1 MKRKIPVCSRFRDDN
16 SSPDARTWLAEQ
28 DYEPIAQPASQRSDL
43 DIIERSALD
52 GFFILAESEQTTDL
66 VTTTISTMRLDIPS
80 WQFWIDRG
88 GTFTDIVARRSD
100 GLLLTHKLLSENPD
114 RYSDASLRGI
124 RDILGLAPDGPL
136 NDADILAVRMGTTVG
151 TNALLERKGEPTV
164 LAITRGFADA
174 LRIGYQNRPDIF
186 ALNIRRSEPLYQK
199 VIEISGR
206 IDAHGSE
213 LEPLDLDEAERCLGE
228 AYREGFR
235 SIAVVLMHAWRT
247 PDHEL
252 ELEKLARAIGFTQ
265 VSLSH
270 RVNPAMKLVG
280 RGDITVVDA
289 YLSPVLRRYVDQVA
303 AGLGIGPNDEIPRD
317 RKRKLLFMQSNGG
330 LADAHRFQ
338 GKDSILSGPASGIV
352 GAVAVS
358 RLAGFDR
365 IVTFDMGGTS
375 TDVAHYAGEFERS
388 QETEIAGVRL
398 RAPILNIHTVA
409 AGGGSIL
416 HFDGLRFRVG
426 PDSAGANPGP
436 ASYRRGGPLCVTD
449 ANVMVGKI
457 RPEFFPKVFGPNGD
471 QPLDTDIVRRRF
483 RELAETVQ
491 SGIGQTLSPEEAAEG
506 FIDVA
511 VENMAA
517 AIKKI
522 SVQRGHDL
530 ADYVLCCFGAA
541 GGQHACKVA
550 ERLGI
555 SRIFLHP
562 LAGVLS
568 AYGMGLADYR
578 VIKERSIVALLND
591 SAVPELHEAL
601 DDLEAEARAELS
613 AQGVP
618 PELIVAARTAMLRY
632 DGTDTLFAV
641 PFGASAEMRANFEER
656 HRQRFGFIYP
666 DKALLVDTAS
676 VELTGLTETVE
687 EPECPLVLG
696 ALPEP
701 VARVSMY
708 SGRTH
713 HDTPV
718 YRRDDLKPGVSLR
731 GPALLIE
738 PNSTTIIEPG
748 WRGEITARNHLI
760 LGADETTDGA
770 TPKSQAEPTEQR
782 VDPARLEIFNRL
794 FTSVAEDM
802 GYTLQNTAHSVNIKE
817 RLDFSCALFDG
828 QGGLVANAPHIPVHL
843 GSMDESVKALIA
855 GHGDRLRPGD
865 VWLVNSPYHG
875 GTHLPD
881 ITVVT
886 PLFDDAGESVLFFLA
901 SRGHHADV
909 GGITPGSMPP
919 RSTSIDQEGILS
931 AGLKIVEN
939 GQICEADIR
948 TWLAAKP
955 YPARDPDRNL
965 ADLRAQI
972 AANVKGVQALRG
984 ILERYSL
991 VAVQRYMGHVQ
1002 DNAEEAVRRVIARL
1016 SDDEYRVTMDSGAVI
1031 RVVIRADTENRRA
1044 VIDFT
1049 GTSPQQPDNLNAPAA
1064 VSKAAVLYVFRTLVD
1079 DDIPL
1084 NAGCLRPLEI
1094 RIPEGSLLN
1103 PRYPAAVAAG
1113 NVETS
1118 QHVVDALYGVLGV
1131 LAASQGTM
1139 NNFTFGNAHFQYYE
1153 TICGGA
1159 GAGAGFNGADA
1170 VHTHMTNSR
1179 ITDPEVLEWR
1189 FPVLLETFAIRRD
1202 SGGEGLYKGGD
1213 GVIRK
1218 IRFLEPMTAGIVS
1231 GRRIRPP
1238 FGLHGGKPGACG
1250 QNLVIRSNGKQE
1262 ILGSQAETDM
1272 AAGDLFVIETPGGG
1286 GYGS

>member
-1 MKRKIPVCSRFRDDN
+1 MH
-16 SSPDARTWLAEQ
+16 
-28 DYEPIAQPASQRSDL
+28 SQ
-43 DIIERSALD
+43 
-52 GFFILAESEQTTDL
+52 
-66 VTTTISTMRLDIPS
+66 S

-114 RYSDASLRGI
+114 RYRDAALQGI
-124 RDILGLAPDGPL
+124 RDILDLAPDATL
-136 NDADILAVRMGTTVG
+136 EQANIQAVRMGTTVG

-186 ALNIRRSEPLYQK
+186 ALNIRRPEPLYQK
-199 VIEISGR
+199 VAEITGR
-206 IDAHGSE
+206 HDSRGSE
-213 LEPLDLDEAERCLGE
+213 LEPLDLGEAEQQLTG

-235 SIAVVLMHAWRT
+235 SIAIVLMHAWRT

-252 ELEKLARAIGFTQ
+252 VLEKLAKAIGYTQ
-265 VSLSH
+265 ISLSH
-270 RVNPAMKLVG
+270 RVSPAMKLIG

-303 AGLGIGPNDEIPRD
+303 AGLGIGPAHEVQQDH
-317 RKRKLLFMQSNGG
+317 KLKLLFMQSNGG

-338 GKDSILSGPASGIV
+338 GKDSILSGPAGGIV

-388 QETEIAGVRL
+388 QETEIAGIRL

-416 HFDGLRFRVG
+416 RFDGLRFRAG

-436 ASYRRGGPLCVTD
+436 ACYRRGGPLCVTD

-457 RPEFFPKVFGPNGD
+457 RPEFFPKVFGPTGD
-471 QPLDTDIVRRRF
+471 QPLDTEIVRRKF
-483 RELAETVQ
+483 RELAETVR
-491 SGIGQTLSPEEAAEG
+491 SGSGQTLSPEEVAEG

-555 SRIFLHP
+555 AKIFLHP

-578 VIKERSIVALLND
+578 VIKERAVVALLND
-591 SAVPELHEAL
+591 AAVPELRTVLDAL
-601 DDLEAEARAELS
+601 ETEGRAELS
-613 AQGVP
+613 AQEVP
-618 PELIVAARTAMLRY
+618 PERIVAARLAMLRY
-632 DGTDTLFAV
+632 EGTDTLFAV
-641 PFGASAEMRANFEER
+641 PFGDSAEMRAKFEDR
-656 HRQRFGFIYP
+656 HRQRFGFVYP
-666 DKALLVDTAS
+666 DKALLVDTAT
-676 VELTGLTETVE
+676 VELSGLNETIE
-687 EPECPLVLG
+687 EPEYPLQPD
-696 ALPEP
+696 ASPEP
-701 VARVSMY
+701 VAKVRIY
-708 SGRTH
+708 SGRNH
-713 HDTPV
+713 HDAPV
-718 YRRDDLKPGVSLR
+718 YRREDLKPGVRLQ
-731 GPALLIE
+731 GPAILVE

-748 WRGEITARNHLI
+748 WQGEITVRNHLI
-760 LGADETTDGA
+760 LSAREASDCANSMSE
-770 TPKSQAEPTEQR
+770 AEETEQP

-794 FTSVAEDM
+794 FMSVAEDM

-828 QGGLVANAPHIPVHL
+828 NGGLVANAPHIPVHL

-855 GHGDRLRPGD
+855 GHGDELRPGD
-865 VWLVNSPYHG
+865 VWLINSPYHG

-881 ITVVT
+881 ITVIT
-886 PLFDDAGESVLFFLA
+886 PLFDDTGESVLFYLA

-919 RSTSIDQEGILS
+919 RSTSIDQEGVLS
-931 AGLKIVEN
+931 SGLKIVEN
-939 GQICEADIR
+939 GHIR
-948 TWLAAKP
+948 ESAIRDWLNAKP

-972 AANVKGVQALRG
+972 AANVKGMQALRG
-984 ILERYSL
+984 MLERYSL
-991 VAVQRYMGHVQ
+991 ATVRRYMGHVQ

-1016 SDDEYRVTMDSGAVI
+1016 SDGEFAVTMDSGAVI
-1031 RVVIRADTENRRA
+1031 RVAIRVDSENRRA
-1044 VIDFT
+1044 FIDFT

-1064 VSKAAVLYVFRTLVD
+1064 VCKAAVLYVFRTLVD

-1103 PRYPAAVAAG
+1103 PHYPAAVAAG

-1118 QHVVDALYGVLGV
+1118 QHIVDALYGALGV

-1139 NNFTFGNAHFQYYE
+1139 NNFTFGNTRYQYYE

-1159 GAGAGFNGADA
+1159 GAGAGFDGADA

-1189 FPVLLETFAIRRD
+1189 LPVLLETFAIRRG
-1202 SGGEGLYKGGD
+1202 SGGEGLHKGGD

-1218 IRFLEPMTAGIVS
+1218 IRFLQPMTAGIVS
-1231 GRRIRPP
+1231 SRRLQPP
-1238 FGLHGGKPGACG
+1238 FGLNGGNPGACG
-1250 QNLVIRSNGKQE
+1250 RNLVIRANGEQE

-1272 AAGDLFVIETPGGG
+1272 DAGDTFVIETPGGG

>member
-1 MKRKIPVCSRFRDDN
+1 MH
-16 SSPDARTWLAEQ
+16 
-28 DYEPIAQPASQRSDL
+28 SQ
-43 DIIERSALD
+43 
-52 GFFILAESEQTTDL
+52 
-66 VTTTISTMRLDIPS
+66 S

-114 RYSDASLRGI
+114 RYRDAALQGI
-124 RDILGLAPDGPL
+124 RDILDLAPDATL
-136 NDADILAVRMGTTVG
+136 KQANIQAVRMGTTVG

-186 ALNIRRSEPLYQK
+186 ALNIRRPEPLYQK
-199 VIEISGR
+199 VVEITGR
-206 IDAHGSE
+206 HDSRGSE
-213 LEPLDLDEAERCLGE
+213 LEPLDLGEAERCLSE

-252 ELEKLARAIGFTQ
+252 ELEKLAKAIGYTQ
-265 VSLSH
+265 ISLSH
-270 RVNPAMKLVG
+270 RVSPAMKLIG

-303 AGLGIGPNDEIPRD
+303 AGLGIGPAHEVQQDY
-317 RKRKLLFMQSNGG
+317 KLKLLFMQSNGG

-338 GKDSILSGPASGIV
+338 GKDSILSGPAGGIV

-375 TDVAHYAGEFERS
+375 TDMAHYAGEFERS
-388 QETEIAGVRL
+388 QETEIAGIRL

-416 HFDGLRFRVG
+416 RFDGLRFRAG

-436 ASYRRGGPLCVTD
+436 ACYRRGGPLCVTD

-457 RPEFFPKVFGPNGD
+457 RPEFFPKVFGPTGD
-471 QPLDTDIVRRRF
+471 QPLDTEIVRRKF
-483 RELAETVQ
+483 RELAETVR
-491 SGIGQTLSPEEAAEG
+491 SGSGQTLSPEEVAEG

-555 SRIFLHP
+555 AKIFLHP

-578 VIKERSIVALLND
+578 VIKERAVVALLND
-591 SAVPELHEAL
+591 AAVPELRTVLDAL
-601 DDLEAEARAELS
+601 ETEGRVELM
-613 AQGVP
+613 AQDVP
-618 PELIVAARTAMLRY
+618 PERIVAARLAMLRY
-632 DGTDTLFAV
+632 EGTDTLFAV
-641 PFGASAEMRANFEER
+641 PFGDSAEMRARFEER
-656 HRQRFGFIYP
+656 HRQRFGFVYP
-666 DKALLVDTAS
+666 DKALLVDTAT
-676 VELTGLTETVE
+676 VELAGLNETVE
-687 EPECPLVLG
+687 EPVRPLEPDASL
-696 ALPEP
+696 EP
-701 VARVSMY
+701 VAKVRIY
-708 SGRTH
+708 SGRNH

-718 YRRDDLKPGVSLR
+718 YRREDLKPGVRLQ
-731 GPALLIE
+731 GPAILVE

-748 WRGEITARNHLI
+748 WQGEITARNHLV
-760 LGADETTDGA
+760 LSVCETADCRA
-770 TPKSQAEPTEQR
+770 TASEVERTEKH
-782 VDPARLEIFNRL
+782 VDPARIEIFNRL
-794 FTSVAEDM
+794 FMSVAEDM

-828 QGGLVANAPHIPVHL
+828 KGGLVANAPHIPVHL

-855 GHGDRLRPGD
+855 GHGDELRPGD
-865 VWLVNSPYHG
+865 VWLINSPYHG

-881 ITVVT
+881 ITVIT
-886 PLFDDAGESVLFFLA
+886 PLFDDSGESVLFYLA

-919 RSTSIDQEGILS
+919 RSTSIDQEGVLS
-931 AGLKIVEN
+931 PGLKIVEN
-939 GQICEADIR
+939 GHIR
-948 TWLAAKP
+948 ESAIRDWLNAKP

-972 AANVKGVQALRG
+972 AANVKGMQALRG
-984 ILERYSL
+984 MLERYSL
-991 VAVQRYMGHVQ
+991 VTVRRYMGHVQ

-1016 SDDEYRVTMDSGAVI
+1016 SDGEFAVTMDSGAVI
-1031 RVVIRADTENRRA
+1031 RVAIRVDTENRRA
-1044 VIDFT
+1044 SIDFT

-1064 VSKAAVLYVFRTLVD
+1064 VCKAAVLYVFRTLVD

-1118 QHVVDALYGVLGV
+1118 QHIVDALYGALGV

-1139 NNFTFGNAHFQYYE
+1139 NNFTFGNARYQYYE

-1159 GAGAGFNGADA
+1159 GAGAGFDGADA

-1189 FPVLLETFAIRRD
+1189 LPVLLETFAIRRG
-1202 SGGEGLYKGGD
+1202 SGGEGLHKGGD

-1218 IRFLEPMTAGIVS
+1218 IRFLQPMTAGIVS
-1231 GRRIRPP
+1231 SRRLRPP
-1238 FGLHGGKPGACG
+1238 FGLNGGNPGACG
-1250 QNLVIRSNGKQE
+1250 RNLVIRANGEQE
-1262 ILGSQAETDM
+1262 ILGSQAEIDM
-1272 AAGDLFVIETPGGG
+1272 AADDVFVIETPGGG

>member
-1 MKRKIPVCSRFRDDN
+1 MYSH
-16 SSPDARTWLAEQ
+16 TL
-28 DYEPIAQPASQRSDL
+28 
-43 DIIERSALD
+43 
-52 GFFILAESEQTTDL
+52 
-66 VTTTISTMRLDIPS
+66 S

-100 GLLLTHKLLSENPD
+100 GRLMTHKLLSENPD
-114 RYSDASLRGI
+114 RYRDAALQGI
-124 RDILGLAPDGPL
+124 RDLLDLAPDAPL
-136 NDADILAVRMGTTVG
+136 DDANIQAVRMGTTVG

-186 ALNIRRSEPLYQK
+186 ALNIRRPEPLYQK
-199 VIEISGR
+199 VVEIAGR
-206 IDAHGSE
+206 HDARGLA
-213 LEPLDLDEAERCLGE
+213 LEPLDLREAEQRLAE

-235 SIAVVLMHAWRT
+235 SIAIVLMHAWRT

-252 ELEKLARAIGFTQ
+252 ELEKLAKAIGFTQ

-270 RVNPAMKLVG
+270 RVNPAMKLIG

-303 AGLGIGPNDEIPRD
+303 AGLGIGLNDEMPRD

-338 GKDSILSGPASGIV
+338 GKDSILSGPAGGIV

-416 HFDGLRFRVG
+416 HFDGLRFRAG

-436 ASYRRGGPLCVTD
+436 VCYRRGGPLCVTD
-449 ANVMVGKI
+449 ANMMVGKI
-457 RPEFFPKVFGPNGD
+457 CPEFFPKVFGPTGN
-471 QPLDTDIVRRRF
+471 QPLDTEIVQRKF
-483 RELAETVQ
+483 RELADTIRSS
-491 SGIGQTLSPEEAAEG
+491 SGQALSPEEVAEG

-511 VENMAA
+511 VENMAV

-555 SRIFLHP
+555 AKIFLHP

-578 VIKERSIVALLND
+578 VIKERAVVALLND
-591 SAVPELHEAL
+591 SAVSELRAVF
-601 DDLEAEARAELS
+601 DALEAEGRAELE
-613 AQGVP
+613 AQDVP
-618 PELIVAARTAMLRY
+618 PERIVAARLAMLRY
-632 DGTDTLFAV
+632 EGTDTLFAV
-641 PFGASAEMRANFEER
+641 PFGDSAEMRTRFEER
-656 HRQRFGFIYP
+656 HRQRFGFVYP
-666 DKALLVDTAS
+666 DKALLVDTAT
-676 VELTGLTETVE
+676 VELAGLNESAE
-687 EPECPLVLG
+687 EPVCPLEPE
-696 ALPEP
+696 ASPEP
-701 VARVSMY
+701 VAKVRIY
-708 SGRTH
+708 SGGNH

-718 YRRDDLKPGVSLR
+718 YRREDLKPGVRLQ
-731 GPALLIE
+731 GPAILVE

-748 WRGEITARNHLI
+748 WQGEITARNHLVLSTREASDCAAI
-760 LGADETTDGA
+760 APEAD
-770 TPKSQAEPTEQR
+770 QTEQP

-794 FTSVAEDM
+794 FMSVAEDM

-828 QGGLVANAPHIPVHL
+828 NGGLVANAPHIPVHL

-855 GHGDRLRPGD
+855 GHGDELRPGD
-865 VWLVNSPYHG
+865 VWLINSPYHG

-881 ITVVT
+881 ITVIT
-886 PLFDDAGESVLFFLA
+886 PLFDDAGESVLFYLA

-919 RSTSIDQEGILS
+919 RSTSIEQEGVLS
-931 AGLKIVEN
+931 SGLKIVEN
-939 GQICEADIR
+939 GHIR
-948 TWLAAKP
+948 ESAIRDWLNAKP
-955 YPARDPDRNL
+955 YPARDPNRNL

-972 AANVKGVQALRG
+972 AANVKGTQALRG
-984 ILERYSL
+984 MLERYSL
-991 VAVQRYMGHVQ
+991 ATVRRYMGHVQ

-1016 SDDEYRVTMDSGAVI
+1016 SDGEFAVIMDSGAVI
-1031 RVVIRADTENRRA
+1031 RVAIRVDTENRQA
-1044 VIDFT
+1044 FIDFT

-1064 VSKAAVLYVFRTLVD
+1064 VCKAAVLYVFRTLVD

-1094 RIPEGSLLN
+1094 RIPKGSLLN

-1118 QHVVDALYGVLGV
+1118 QHIVDALYGALGV

-1139 NNFTFGNAHFQYYE
+1139 NNFTFGNARYQYYE

-1159 GAGAGFNGADA
+1159 GAGAGFDGADA

-1189 FPVLLETFAIRRD
+1189 FPVRLETFAIRRG

-1231 GRRIRPP
+1231 SRRLQPP
-1238 FGLHGGKPGACG
+1238 FGLHGGNPGACG
-1250 QNLVIRSNGKQE
+1250 RNLVIRSDGTRE
-1262 ILGSQAETDM
+1262 VLGSQAEIDM
-1272 AAGDLFVIETPGGG
+1272 AADDMFVIETPGGG

>member
-1 MKRKIPVCSRFRDDN
+1 MH
-16 SSPDARTWLAEQ
+16 
-28 DYEPIAQPASQRSDL
+28 SQ
-43 DIIERSALD
+43 
-52 GFFILAESEQTTDL
+52 
-66 VTTTISTMRLDIPS
+66 S

-114 RYSDASLRGI
+114 RYRDAALQGI
-124 RDILGLAPDGPL
+124 RDILDLAPDATL
-136 NDADILAVRMGTTVG
+136 KQANIQAVRMGTTVG

-186 ALNIRRSEPLYQK
+186 ALNIRRPEPLYQK
-199 VIEISGR
+199 VAEITGR
-206 IDAHGSE
+206 HDSRGSE
-213 LEPLDLDEAERCLGE
+213 LEPLDLGEAEQQLTG

-235 SIAVVLMHAWRT
+235 SIAIVLMHAWRT

-252 ELEKLARAIGFTQ
+252 VLEKLAKAIGYTQ
-265 VSLSH
+265 ISLSH
-270 RVNPAMKLVG
+270 RVSPAMKLIG

-303 AGLGIGPNDEIPRD
+303 AGLGIGPAHEVQQDH
-317 RKRKLLFMQSNGG
+317 KLKLLFMQSNGG

-338 GKDSILSGPASGIV
+338 GKDSILSGPAGGIV

-388 QETEIAGVRL
+388 QETEIAGIRL

-416 HFDGLRFRVG
+416 RFDGLRFRAG

-436 ASYRRGGPLCVTD
+436 ACYRRGGPLCVTD

-457 RPEFFPKVFGPNGD
+457 RPEFFPKVFGPTGD
-471 QPLDTDIVRRRF
+471 QPLDTEIVRRKF
-483 RELAETVQ
+483 RELAETVR
-491 SGIGQTLSPEEAAEG
+491 SGSGQTLSPEEVAEG

-555 SRIFLHP
+555 AKIFLHP

-568 AYGMGLADYR
+568 AYGMGVADYR
-578 VIKERSIVALLND
+578 VIKERAIVTLLND
-591 SAVPELHEAL
+591 AAATELRTVLDAL
-601 DDLEAEARAELS
+601 ETEGRAELS
-613 AQGVP
+613 AQDVP
-618 PELIVAARTAMLRY
+618 PERIVAARLAMLRY
-632 DGTDTLFAV
+632 EGTDTLFAV
-641 PFGASAEMRANFEER
+641 PFGDSAEMRARLEER
-656 HRQRFGFIYP
+656 HRQRFGFVYP
-666 DKALLVDTAS
+666 DKALLVDTAT
-676 VELTGLTETVE
+676 VELAGLNETVE
-687 EPECPLVLG
+687 EPVCPLEPDASL
-696 ALPEP
+696 EP
-701 VARVSMY
+701 VAKVRIY
-708 SGRTH
+708 SGRNH

-718 YRRDDLKPGVSLR
+718 YRREDLKPGVRLQ
-731 GPALLIE
+731 GPAILVE

-748 WRGEITARNHLI
+748 WQGEITARNHLV
-760 LGADETTDGA
+760 LRADELTYCAARDRTCDAQRTPLYACASRRGLEPLA
-770 TPKSQAEPTEQR
+770 TVISPARNATLSPLEADQTEQR

-794 FTSVAEDM
+794 FMSVAEDM

-828 QGGLVANAPHIPVHL
+828 KGGLVANAPHIPVHL

-855 GHGDRLRPGD
+855 GHGDELRPGD
-865 VWLVNSPYHG
+865 VWLINSPYHG

-881 ITVVT
+881 ITVIT
-886 PLFDDAGESVLFFLA
+886 PLFDDTGESVLFYLA

-919 RSTSIDQEGILS
+919 RSTSIDQEGVLS
-931 AGLKIVEN
+931 SGLKIVEN
-939 GQICEADIR
+939 GHIR
-948 TWLAAKP
+948 ESAIRDWLNAKP

-972 AANVKGVQALRG
+972 AANVKGMQALRG
-984 ILERYSL
+984 MLERYSL
-991 VAVQRYMGHVQ
+991 ATVRRYMGHVQ

-1016 SDDEYRVTMDSGAVI
+1016 SDGEFAVTMDSGAVI
-1031 RVVIRADTENRRA
+1031 RVAIRVDSENRRA
-1044 VIDFT
+1044 FIDFT

-1064 VSKAAVLYVFRTLVD
+1064 VCKAAVLYVFRTLVD

-1103 PRYPAAVAAG
+1103 PHYPAAVAAG

-1118 QHVVDALYGVLGV
+1118 QHIVDALYGALGV

-1139 NNFTFGNAHFQYYE
+1139 NNFTFGNTRYQYYE

-1159 GAGAGFNGADA
+1159 GAGAGFDGADA

-1189 FPVLLETFAIRRD
+1189 LPVLLETFAIRRG
-1202 SGGEGLYKGGD
+1202 SGGEGLHKGGD

-1218 IRFLEPMTAGIVS
+1218 IRFLQPMTAGIVS
-1231 GRRIRPP
+1231 SRRLQPP
-1238 FGLHGGKPGACG
+1238 FGLNGGNPGACG
-1250 QNLVIRSNGKQE
+1250 RNLVIRANGEQE

-1272 AAGDLFVIETPGGG
+1272 DAGDTFVIETPGGG

>member
-1 MKRKIPVCSRFRDDN
+1 MH
-16 SSPDARTWLAEQ
+16 
-28 DYEPIAQPASQRSDL
+28 SQ
-43 DIIERSALD
+43 
-52 GFFILAESEQTTDL
+52 
-66 VTTTISTMRLDIPS
+66 S

-114 RYSDASLRGI
+114 RYRDAALQGI
-124 RDILGLAPDGPL
+124 RDILDLAPDATL
-136 NDADILAVRMGTTVG
+136 KQANIQAVRMGTTVG

-186 ALNIRRSEPLYQK
+186 ALNIRRPEPLYQK
-199 VIEISGR
+199 VAEITGR
-206 IDAHGSE
+206 HDSRGSE
-213 LEPLDLDEAERCLGE
+213 LEPLDLGEAEQQLTG

-235 SIAVVLMHAWRT
+235 SIAIVLMHAWRT

-252 ELEKLARAIGFTQ
+252 VLEKLAKAIGYTQ
-265 VSLSH
+265 ISLSH
-270 RVNPAMKLVG
+270 RVSPAMKLIG

-303 AGLGIGPNDEIPRD
+303 AGLGIGPAHEVQQDH
-317 RKRKLLFMQSNGG
+317 KLKLLFMQSNGG

-338 GKDSILSGPASGIV
+338 GKDSILSGPAGGIV

-388 QETEIAGVRL
+388 QETEIAGIRL

-416 HFDGLRFRVG
+416 RFDGLRFRAG

-436 ASYRRGGPLCVTD
+436 ACYRRGGPLCVTD

-457 RPEFFPKVFGPNGD
+457 RPEFFPKVFGPTGD
-471 QPLDTDIVRRRF
+471 QPLDTEIVRRKF
-483 RELAETVQ
+483 RELAETVR
-491 SGIGQTLSPEEAAEG
+491 SGSGQTLSPEEVAEG

-568 AYGMGLADYR
+568 AYGMGVADYR
-578 VIKERSIVALLND
+578 VIKERAIVTLLND
-591 SAVPELHEAL
+591 AAATELRTVLDAL
-601 DDLEAEARAELS
+601 ETEGRAELS
-613 AQGVP
+613 AQDVP
-618 PELIVAARTAMLRY
+618 PERIVAARLAMLRY
-632 DGTDTLFAV
+632 EGTDTLFAV
-641 PFGASAEMRANFEER
+641 PFGDSAEMRARFEER
-656 HRQRFGFIYP
+656 HRQRFGFVYP
-666 DKALLVDTAS
+666 DKALLVDTAT
-676 VELTGLTETVE
+676 VELAGLNETVE
-687 EPECPLVLG
+687 EPVCPLEPDASL
-696 ALPEP
+696 EP
-701 VARVSMY
+701 VAKVRIY
-708 SGRTH
+708 SGRNH

-718 YRRDDLKPGVSLR
+718 YRREDLKPGVRLQ
-731 GPALLIE
+731 GPAILVE

-748 WRGEITARNHLI
+748 WQGEITARNHLV
-760 LGADETTDGA
+760 LRADELTYCAARDRTCDAQRTPLYACASRRGLEPLA
-770 TPKSQAEPTEQR
+770 TVISPARNATLSPLEADQTEQR

-794 FTSVAEDM
+794 FMSVAEDM

-828 QGGLVANAPHIPVHL
+828 KGGLVANAPHIPVHL

-855 GHGDRLRPGD
+855 GHGDELRPGD
-865 VWLVNSPYHG
+865 VWLINSPYHG

-881 ITVVT
+881 ITVIT
-886 PLFDDAGESVLFFLA
+886 PLFDDTGESVLFYLA

-919 RSTSIDQEGILS
+919 RSTSIDQEGVLS
-931 AGLKIVEN
+931 SGLKIVEN
-939 GQICEADIR
+939 GHIR
-948 TWLAAKP
+948 ESAIRDWLNAKP

-972 AANVKGVQALRG
+972 AANVKGMQALRG
-984 ILERYSL
+984 MLERYSL
-991 VAVQRYMGHVQ
+991 ATVRRYMGHVQ

-1016 SDDEYRVTMDSGAVI
+1016 SDGEFAVTMDSGAVI
-1031 RVVIRADTENRRA
+1031 RVAIRVDSENRRA
-1044 VIDFT
+1044 FIDFT

-1064 VSKAAVLYVFRTLVD
+1064 VCKAAVLYVFRTLVD

-1103 PRYPAAVAAG
+1103 PHYPAAVAAG

-1118 QHVVDALYGVLGV
+1118 QHIVDALYGALGV

-1139 NNFTFGNAHFQYYE
+1139 NNFTFGNTRYQYYE

-1159 GAGAGFNGADA
+1159 GAGAGFDGADA

-1189 FPVLLETFAIRRD
+1189 LPVLLETFAIRRG
-1202 SGGEGLYKGGD
+1202 SGGEGLHKGGD

-1218 IRFLEPMTAGIVS
+1218 IRFLQPMTAGIVS
-1231 GRRIRPP
+1231 SRRLQPP
-1238 FGLHGGKPGACG
+1238 FGLNGGNPGACG
-1250 QNLVIRSNGKQE
+1250 RNLVIRANREQE

-1272 AAGDLFVIETPGGG
+1272 DAGDTFVIETPGGG

>member
-1 MKRKIPVCSRFRDDN
+1 MH
-16 SSPDARTWLAEQ
+16 
-28 DYEPIAQPASQRSDL
+28 SQ
-43 DIIERSALD
+43 
-52 GFFILAESEQTTDL
+52 
-66 VTTTISTMRLDIPS
+66 S

-114 RYSDASLRGI
+114 RYRDAALQGI
-124 RDILGLAPDGPL
+124 RDILDLAPDATL
-136 NDADILAVRMGTTVG
+136 KQANIQAVRMGTTVG

-186 ALNIRRSEPLYQK
+186 ALNIRRPEPLYQK
-199 VIEISGR
+199 VAEITGR
-206 IDAHGSE
+206 HDSRGSE
-213 LEPLDLDEAERCLGE
+213 LEPLDLGEAEQQLTG

-235 SIAVVLMHAWRT
+235 SIAIVLMHAWRT

-252 ELEKLARAIGFTQ
+252 VLEKLAKAIGYTQ
-265 VSLSH
+265 ISLSH
-270 RVNPAMKLVG
+270 RVSPAMKLIG

-303 AGLGIGPNDEIPRD
+303 AGLGIGPAHEVQQDH
-317 RKRKLLFMQSNGG
+317 KLKLLFMQSNGG

-338 GKDSILSGPASGIV
+338 GKDSILSGPAGGIV

-388 QETEIAGVRL
+388 QETEIAGIRL

-416 HFDGLRFRVG
+416 RFDGLRFRAG

-436 ASYRRGGPLCVTD
+436 ACYRRGGPLCVTD

-457 RPEFFPKVFGPNGD
+457 RPEFFPKVFGPTGD
-471 QPLDTDIVRRRF
+471 QPLDTEIVRRKF
-483 RELAETVQ
+483 RELAETVR
-491 SGIGQTLSPEEAAEG
+491 SGSGQTLSPEEVAEG

-555 SRIFLHP
+555 AKIFLHP

-568 AYGMGLADYR
+568 AYGMGVADYR
-578 VIKERSIVALLND
+578 VIKERAIVTLLND
-591 SAVPELHEAL
+591 AAATELRTVL
-601 DDLEAEARAELS
+601 DALEAEGRAELS
-613 AQGVP
+613 AQDVP
-618 PELIVAARTAMLRY
+618 PERIVAVRLAMLRY

-641 PFGASAEMRANFEER
+641 PFGDATEMRTRFEER
-656 HRQRFGFIYP
+656 HRQRFGFVYP
-666 DKALLVDTAS
+666 DKSLLVDTATM
-676 VELTGLTETVE
+676 ELAGLTESAE
-687 EPECPLVLG
+687 EPVCPLEPD
-696 ALPEP
+696 ASPEP
-701 VARVSMY
+701 VATVRIY
-708 SGRTH
+708 SGRNH

-718 YRRDDLKPGVSLR
+718 YRREDLKPGVRLQ
-731 GPALLIE
+731 GPAILVE

-748 WRGEITARNHLI
+748 WQGEITVRNHLI
-760 LGADETTDGA
+760 LSAREASDCANSMSE
-770 TPKSQAEPTEQR
+770 AEETEQP

-794 FTSVAEDM
+794 FMSVAEDM

-828 QGGLVANAPHIPVHL
+828 KGGLVANAPHIPVHL

-855 GHGDRLRPGD
+855 GHGDELRPGD
-865 VWLVNSPYHG
+865 VWLINSPYHG

-881 ITVVT
+881 ITVIT
-886 PLFDDAGESVLFFLA
+886 PLFDDTGESVLFYLA

-919 RSTSIDQEGILS
+919 RSTSIDQEGVLS
-931 AGLKIVEN
+931 SGLKIVEN
-939 GQICEADIR
+939 GHIR
-948 TWLAAKP
+948 ESAIRDWLNAKP

-972 AANVKGVQALRG
+972 AANVKGMQALRG
-984 ILERYSL
+984 MLERYSL
-991 VAVQRYMGHVQ
+991 ATVRRYMGHVQ

-1016 SDDEYRVTMDSGAVI
+1016 SDGEFAVTMDSGAVI
-1031 RVVIRADTENRRA
+1031 RVAIRVDSENRRA
-1044 VIDFT
+1044 FIDFT

-1064 VSKAAVLYVFRTLVD
+1064 VCKAAVLYVFRTLVD

-1103 PRYPAAVAAG
+1103 PHYPAAVAAG

-1118 QHVVDALYGVLGV
+1118 QHIVDALYGALGV

-1139 NNFTFGNAHFQYYE
+1139 NNFTFGNTRYQYYE

-1159 GAGAGFNGADA
+1159 GAGAGFDGADA

-1189 FPVLLETFAIRRD
+1189 LPVLLETFAIRRG
-1202 SGGEGLYKGGD
+1202 SGGEGLHKGGD

-1218 IRFLEPMTAGIVS
+1218 IRFLQPMTAGIVS
-1231 GRRIRPP
+1231 SRRLQPP
-1238 FGLHGGKPGACG
+1238 FGLNGGNPGACG
-1250 QNLVIRSNGKQE
+1250 RNLVIRANGEQE

-1272 AAGDLFVIETPGGG
+1272 DAGDTFVIETPGGG

>member
-1 MKRKIPVCSRFRDDN
+1 MAVKI
-16 SSPDARTWLAEQ
+16 TG
-28 DYEPIAQPASQRSDL
+28 IMHSQ
-43 DIIERSALD
+43 
-52 GFFILAESEQTTDL
+52 
-66 VTTTISTMRLDIPS
+66 S

-114 RYSDASLRGI
+114 RYRDAAVQGI
-124 RDILGLAPDGPL
+124 RDLLGLAPDAPL
-136 NDADILAVRMGTTVG
+136 GDANIELVRMGTTVG

-174 LRIGYQNRPDIF
+174 LRIGHQNRPDIF
-186 ALNIRRSEPLYQK
+186 ALNIRRPEPLYQK
-199 VIEISGR
+199 VVEITGR
-206 IDAHGSE
+206 IDAYGSE
-213 LEPLDLDEAERCLGE
+213 VEPLDLTEAERQLHE
-228 AYREGFR
+228 AYRDGFR
-235 SIAVVLMHAWRT
+235 SIAVVLMHAWRK

-252 ELEKLARAIGFTQ
+252 ELEKLAKAIGYTQ
-265 VSLSH
+265 ISLSH
-270 RVNPAMKLVG
+270 HVSPAMKLIG

-303 AGLGIGPNDEIPRD
+303 AGLGIGPAHEVQQDH
-317 RKRKLLFMQSNGG
+317 KLKLLFMQSNGG
-330 LADAHRFQ
+330 LADARRFQ
-338 GKDSILSGPASGIV
+338 GKDSILSGPAGGIV

-375 TDVAHYAGEFERS
+375 TDVAHFSGEFERS

-416 HFDGLRFRVG
+416 HFDGLRFRAG

-436 ASYRRGGPLCVTD
+436 ACYRRGGPLCVTD

-457 RPEFFPKVFGPNGD
+457 RPEFFPKVFGPTGN
-471 QPLDTDIVRRRF
+471 QPLDTEIVRRKF
-483 RELAETVQ
+483 RELAETVR
-491 SGIGQTLSPEEAAEG
+491 SGSGQTLSPEEVAEG

-555 SRIFLHP
+555 ARIFLHP

-568 AYGMGLADYR
+568 AYGIGVADYR
-578 VIKERSIVALLND
+578 VIKERAVVALLND
-591 SAVPELHEAL
+591 SAVPELWTVLDAL
-601 DDLEAEARAELS
+601 ETEGRAELS
-613 AQGVP
+613 AQDVP
-618 PELIVAARTAMLRY
+618 PERIVAARLAMLRY
-632 DGTDTLFAV
+632 EGTDTLFAV
-641 PFGASAEMRANFEER
+641 PFGDSAEMRARFEER
-656 HRQRFGFIYP
+656 HRHRFGFVYP
-666 DKALLVDTAS
+666 DKALLVDTAT
-676 VELTGLTETVE
+676 VELAGLNETVE
-687 EPECPLVLG
+687 EPVCPLEPDASL
-696 ALPEP
+696 EP
-701 VARVSMY
+701 VAKVRIY
-708 SGRTH
+708 SGRNH

-718 YRRDDLKPGVSLR
+718 YRREDLKPGVRLQ
-731 GPALLIE
+731 GPAILVE

-748 WRGEITARNHLI
+748 WQGEITARNHLI
-760 LGADETTDGA
+760 LSAREASDCANSMSE
-770 TPKSQAEPTEQR
+770 AEETEQP

-794 FTSVAEDM
+794 FMSVAEDM

-855 GHGDRLRPGD
+855 GHGDELRPGD
-865 VWLVNSPYHG
+865 VWLINSPYHG

-881 ITVVT
+881 ITVIT
-886 PLFDDAGESVLFFLA
+886 PVFDDTGESVLFYLA

-919 RSTSIDQEGILS
+919 RSTSIDQEGVLS
-931 AGLKIVEN
+931 SGLKIVED
-939 GQICEADIR
+939 GRLLESAIR
-948 TWLAAKP
+948 DWLNAKP

-972 AANVKGVQALRG
+972 AANVKGMQALRG
-984 ILERYSL
+984 MLERYSL
-991 VAVQRYMGHVQ
+991 ATVRRYMGHVQ

-1016 SDDEYRVTMDSGAVI
+1016 SDGEFAVTMDAGSVI
-1031 RVVIRADTENRRA
+1031 RVAIRVDSENRRA
-1044 VIDFT
+1044 FIDFT

-1064 VSKAAVLYVFRTLVD
+1064 VCKAAVLYVFRTLVD

-1103 PRYPAAVAAG
+1103 PYYPAAVAAG

-1118 QHVVDALYGVLGV
+1118 QHIVDALYGALGV

-1139 NNFTFGNAHFQYYE
+1139 NNFTFGNARYQYYE

-1159 GAGAGFNGADA
+1159 GAGAGFDGADA

-1189 FPVLLETFAIRRD
+1189 FPVRLETFAIRRG

-1218 IRFLEPMTAGIVS
+1218 IRFLQPMTAGIVS
-1231 GRRIRPP
+1231 SRRLRPP
-1238 FGLHGGKPGACG
+1238 FGLLGGKPGACG
-1250 QNLVIRSNGKQE
+1250 RNTVIRGDGTRE
-1262 ILGSQAETDM
+1262 VLGSQAETDM
-1272 AAGDLFVIETPGGG
+1272 DAGDVFVIETPGGG
-1286 GYGS
+1286 YGS

>member
-1 MKRKIPVCSRFRDDN
+1 MYSH
-16 SSPDARTWLAEQ
+16 TL
-28 DYEPIAQPASQRSDL
+28 
-43 DIIERSALD
+43 
-52 GFFILAESEQTTDL
+52 
-66 VTTTISTMRLDIPS
+66 S

-100 GLLLTHKLLSENPD
+100 GRLMTHKLLSENPD
-114 RYSDASLRGI
+114 RYRDAALQGI
-124 RDILGLAPDGPL
+124 RDLLDLAPDAPL
-136 NDADILAVRMGTTVG
+136 DNANIQAVRMGTTVG

-186 ALNIRRSEPLYQK
+186 ALNIRRSEPLHQK
-199 VIEISGR
+199 VVEIAGR
-206 IDAHGSE
+206 HDARGLA
-213 LEPLDLDEAERCLGE
+213 LEPLDLREAEQRLAE

-235 SIAVVLMHAWRT
+235 SIAIVLMHAWRT

-252 ELEKLARAIGFTQ
+252 ELEKLAKAIGFTQ
-265 VSLSH
+265 ISLSH
-270 RVNPAMKLVG
+270 RVNPAMKLIG

-303 AGLGIGPNDEIPRD
+303 AGLGIGLNDEMPRD

-338 GKDSILSGPASGIV
+338 GKDSILSGPAGGIV

-416 HFDGLRFRVG
+416 HFDGLRFRAG

-436 ASYRRGGPLCVTD
+436 ACYRRGGPLCVTD

-457 RPEFFPKVFGPNGD
+457 HPEFFPKVFGPTGD
-471 QPLDTDIVRRRF
+471 QPLDTEIVRRKF
-483 RELAETVQ
+483 RELAETVR
-491 SGIGQTLSPEEAAEG
+491 SGSGQTLSPEEVAEG

-517 AIKKI
+517 AIKTI

-541 GGQHACKVA
+541 GGQHACRVA

-555 SRIFLHP
+555 GKIFLHP

-578 VIKERSIVALLND
+578 IIKERAVVALLND
-591 SAVPELHEAL
+591 SAVSELRAVF
-601 DDLEAEARAELS
+601 DALEAEGRAELA
-613 AQGVP
+613 AQDVP
-618 PELIVAARTAMLRY
+618 PERIVAARLAMLRY
-632 DGTDTLFAV
+632 EGTDTLFAV
-641 PFGASAEMRANFEER
+641 PFGDSAEMRTRFEER
-656 HRQRFGFIYP
+656 HRQRFGFVYP
-666 DKALLVDTAS
+666 DKALLVDTAT
-676 VELTGLTETVE
+676 VELAGLNESAE
-687 EPECPLVLG
+687 EPVCPLEPE
-696 ALPEP
+696 ASPEP
-701 VARVSMY
+701 VAKVRIY
-708 SGRTH
+708 SGGNH

-718 YRRDDLKPGVSLR
+718 YRREDLKPGVRLQ
-731 GPALLIE
+731 GPAILVE

-748 WRGEITARNHLI
+748 WQGEITARNHLVLSTREASDCAAI
-760 LGADETTDGA
+760 APEAD
-770 TPKSQAEPTEQR
+770 QTEQP

-794 FTSVAEDM
+794 FMSVAEDM

-828 QGGLVANAPHIPVHL
+828 NGGLVANAPHIPVHL

-855 GHGDRLRPGD
+855 GHGDELRPGD
-865 VWLVNSPYHG
+865 VWLINSPYHG

-881 ITVVT
+881 ITVIT
-886 PLFDDAGESVLFFLA
+886 PLFDDAGESVLFYLA

-919 RSTSIDQEGILS
+919 RSTSIEQEGVLS
-931 AGLKIVEN
+931 SGLKIVEN
-939 GQICEADIR
+939 GHIR
-948 TWLAAKP
+948 ESAIRDWLNAKP
-955 YPARDPDRNL
+955 YPARDPNRNL

-972 AANVKGVQALRG
+972 AANVKGTQALRG
-984 ILERYSL
+984 MLERYSL
-991 VAVQRYMGHVQ
+991 ATVRRYMGHVQ

-1016 SDDEYRVTMDSGAVI
+1016 SDGEFAVIMDSGAVI
-1031 RVVIRADTENRRA
+1031 RVAIRVDTENRQA
-1044 VIDFT
+1044 FIDFT

-1064 VSKAAVLYVFRTLVD
+1064 VCKAAVLYVFRTLVD

-1094 RIPEGSLLN
+1094 WIPKGSLLN

-1118 QHVVDALYGVLGV
+1118 QHIVDALYGALGV

-1139 NNFTFGNAHFQYYE
+1139 NNFTFGNARYQYYE

-1159 GAGAGFNGADA
+1159 GAGAGFDGADT

-1189 FPVLLETFAIRRD
+1189 FPVRLETFAIRRG

-1231 GRRIRPP
+1231 SRRLQPP
-1238 FGLHGGKPGACG
+1238 FGLHGGNPGACG
-1250 QNLVIRSNGKQE
+1250 RNLVIRSDGTRE
-1262 ILGSQAETDM
+1262 VLGSQAEIDM
-1272 AAGDLFVIETPGGG
+1272 AADDMFVIETPGGG

>member
-1 MKRKIPVCSRFRDDN
+1 MH
-16 SSPDARTWLAEQ
+16 
-28 DYEPIAQPASQRSDL
+28 SQ
-43 DIIERSALD
+43 
-52 GFFILAESEQTTDL
+52 
-66 VTTTISTMRLDIPS
+66 S

-114 RYSDASLRGI
+114 RYRDAALQGI
-124 RDILGLAPDGPL
+124 RDILDLAPDATL
-136 NDADILAVRMGTTVG
+136 KQANIQAVRMGTTVG

-186 ALNIRRSEPLYQK
+186 ALNIRRPEPLYQK
-199 VIEISGR
+199 VVEITGR
-206 IDAHGSE
+206 HDSRGSE
-213 LEPLDLDEAERCLGE
+213 LEPLDLGEAERCLSE

-252 ELEKLARAIGFTQ
+252 ELEKLAKAIGYTQ
-265 VSLSH
+265 ISLSH
-270 RVNPAMKLVG
+270 RVSPAMKLIG

-303 AGLGIGPNDEIPRD
+303 AGLGIGPAHEVQQDY
-317 RKRKLLFMQSNGG
+317 KLKLLFMQSNGG
-330 LADAHRFQ
+330 LADAHRFR
-338 GKDSILSGPASGIV
+338 GKDSILSGPAGGIV

-375 TDVAHYAGEFERS
+375 TDMAHYAGEFERS
-388 QETEIAGVRL
+388 QETEIAGIRL

-416 HFDGLRFRVG
+416 RFDGLRFRAG

-436 ASYRRGGPLCVTD
+436 ACYRRGGPLCVTD

-457 RPEFFPKVFGPNGD
+457 RPEFFPKVFGPTGD
-471 QPLDTDIVRRRF
+471 QPLDTEIVRRKF
-483 RELAETVQ
+483 RELAETVR
-491 SGIGQTLSPEEAAEG
+491 SGSGQTLSPEEVAEG

-555 SRIFLHP
+555 AKIFLHP

-578 VIKERSIVALLND
+578 VIKERAVVALLND
-591 SAVPELHEAL
+591 AAVPELRTVLDAL
-601 DDLEAEARAELS
+601 ETEGRVELM
-613 AQGVP
+613 AQDVP
-618 PELIVAARTAMLRY
+618 PERIVAARLAMLRY
-632 DGTDTLFAV
+632 EGTDTLFAV
-641 PFGASAEMRANFEER
+641 PFGDSAEMRARFEER
-656 HRQRFGFIYP
+656 HRQRFGFVYP
-666 DKALLVDTAS
+666 DKALLVDTAT
-676 VELTGLTETVE
+676 VELAGLNESAE
-687 EPECPLVLG
+687 EPVCPLEPD
-696 ALPEP
+696 ASPEP
-701 VARVSMY
+701 VAKVRIY
-708 SGRTH
+708 SGRNH

-718 YRRDDLKPGVSLR
+718 YRREDLKPGVRLQ
-731 GPALLIE
+731 GPAILVE

-748 WRGEITARNHLI
+748 WQGEITSRNHLI
-760 LGADETTDGA
+760 LSAREASDCANSMSE
-770 TPKSQAEPTEQR
+770 AEETEQR

-794 FTSVAEDM
+794 FMSVAEDM

-828 QGGLVANAPHIPVHL
+828 KGGLVANAPHIPVHL

-855 GHGDRLRPGD
+855 GHGDELRPGD
-865 VWLVNSPYHG
+865 VWLINSPYHG

-881 ITVVT
+881 ITVIT
-886 PLFDDAGESVLFFLA
+886 PLFDDSGESVLFYLA

-919 RSTSIDQEGILS
+919 RSTSIDQEGVLS
-931 AGLKIVEN
+931 PGLKIVEN
-939 GQICEADIR
+939 GHIR
-948 TWLAAKP
+948 ESAIRDWLNAKP

-972 AANVKGVQALRG
+972 AANVKGMQALRG
-984 ILERYSL
+984 MLERYSL
-991 VAVQRYMGHVQ
+991 VTVRRYMGHVQ

-1016 SDDEYRVTMDSGAVI
+1016 SDGEFAVTMDSGAVI
-1031 RVVIRADTENRRA
+1031 RVAIRVDTENRRA
-1044 VIDFT
+1044 SIDFT

-1064 VSKAAVLYVFRTLVD
+1064 VCKAAVLYVFRTLVD

-1118 QHVVDALYGVLGV
+1118 QHIVDALYGALGV

-1139 NNFTFGNAHFQYYE
+1139 NNFTFGNARYQYYE

-1159 GAGAGFNGADA
+1159 GAGAGFDGADA

-1189 FPVLLETFAIRRD
+1189 LPVLLETFAIRRG
-1202 SGGEGLYKGGD
+1202 SGGEGLHKGGD

-1218 IRFLEPMTAGIVS
+1218 IRFLQPMTAGIVS
-1231 GRRIRPP
+1231 SRRLRPP
-1238 FGLHGGKPGACG
+1238 FGLNGGNPGACG
-1250 QNLVIRSNGKQE
+1250 RNLVIRANGEQE
-1262 ILGSQAETDM
+1262 ILGSQAEIDM
-1272 AAGDLFVIETPGGG
+1272 AADDVFVIETPGGG

>member
-1 MKRKIPVCSRFRDDN
+1 MH
-16 SSPDARTWLAEQ
+16 
-28 DYEPIAQPASQRSDL
+28 SQ
-43 DIIERSALD
+43 
-52 GFFILAESEQTTDL
+52 
-66 VTTTISTMRLDIPS
+66 S

-114 RYSDASLRGI
+114 RYRDAALQGI
-124 RDILGLAPDGPL
+124 RDILDLAPDATL
-136 NDADILAVRMGTTVG
+136 KQANIQAVRMGTTVG

-186 ALNIRRSEPLYQK
+186 ALNIRRPEPLYQK
-199 VIEISGR
+199 VAEITGR
-206 IDAHGSE
+206 HDSRGSE
-213 LEPLDLDEAERCLGE
+213 LEPLDLGEAEQQLTG

-235 SIAVVLMHAWRT
+235 SIAIVLMHAWRT

-252 ELEKLARAIGFTQ
+252 VLEKLAKAIGYTQ
-265 VSLSH
+265 ISLSH
-270 RVNPAMKLVG
+270 RVSPAMKLIG

-303 AGLGIGPNDEIPRD
+303 AGLGIGPAHEVQQDH
-317 RKRKLLFMQSNGG
+317 KLKLLFMQSNGG

-338 GKDSILSGPASGIV
+338 GKDSILSGPAGGIV

-388 QETEIAGVRL
+388 QETEIAGIRL

-416 HFDGLRFRVG
+416 RFDGLRFRAG

-436 ASYRRGGPLCVTD
+436 ACYRRGGPLCVTD

-457 RPEFFPKVFGPNGD
+457 RPEFFPKVFGPTGD
-471 QPLDTDIVRRRF
+471 QPLDTEIVRRKF
-483 RELAETVQ
+483 RELAETVR
-491 SGIGQTLSPEEAAEG
+491 SGSGQTLSPEEVAEG

-555 SRIFLHP
+555 AKIFLHP

-568 AYGMGLADYR
+568 AYGMGVADYR
-578 VIKERSIVALLND
+578 VIKERAIVTLLND
-591 SAVPELHEAL
+591 AAATELRTVLDAL
-601 DDLEAEARAELS
+601 ETEGRAELS
-613 AQGVP
+613 AQDVP
-618 PELIVAARTAMLRY
+618 PERIVAARLAMLRY
-632 DGTDTLFAV
+632 EGTDTLFAV
-641 PFGASAEMRANFEER
+641 PFGDSAEMRARFEER
-656 HRQRFGFIYP
+656 HRQRFGFVYP
-666 DKALLVDTAS
+666 DKALLVDTAT
-676 VELTGLTETVE
+676 VELAGLNETVE
-687 EPECPLVLG
+687 EPVCPLEPDASL
-696 ALPEP
+696 EP
-701 VARVSMY
+701 VAKVRIY
-708 SGRTH
+708 SGRNH

-718 YRRDDLKPGVSLR
+718 YRREDLKPGVRLQ
-731 GPALLIE
+731 GPAILVE

-748 WRGEITARNHLI
+748 WQGEITARNHLV
-760 LGADETTDGA
+760 LRADELTYCAARDRTCDAQRTPLYACASRRGLEPLA
-770 TPKSQAEPTEQR
+770 TVISPARNATLSPLEADQTEQR

-794 FTSVAEDM
+794 FMSVAEDM

-828 QGGLVANAPHIPVHL
+828 KGGLVANAPHIPVHL

-855 GHGDRLRPGD
+855 GHGDELRPGD
-865 VWLVNSPYHG
+865 VWLINSPYHG

-881 ITVVT
+881 ITVIT
-886 PLFDDAGESVLFFLA
+886 PLFDDTGESVLFYLA

-919 RSTSIDQEGILS
+919 RSTSIDQEGVLS
-931 AGLKIVEN
+931 SGLKIVEN
-939 GQICEADIR
+939 GHIR
-948 TWLAAKP
+948 ESAIRDWLNAKP

-972 AANVKGVQALRG
+972 AANVKGMQALRG
-984 ILERYSL
+984 MLERYSL
-991 VAVQRYMGHVQ
+991 ATVRRYMGHVQ

-1016 SDDEYRVTMDSGAVI
+1016 SDGEFAVTMDSGAVI
-1031 RVVIRADTENRRA
+1031 RVAIRVDSENRRA
-1044 VIDFT
+1044 FIDFT

-1064 VSKAAVLYVFRTLVD
+1064 VCKAAVLYVFRTLVD

-1103 PRYPAAVAAG
+1103 PHYPAAVAAG

-1118 QHVVDALYGVLGV
+1118 QHIVDALYGALGV

-1139 NNFTFGNAHFQYYE
+1139 NNFTFGNTRYQYYE

-1159 GAGAGFNGADA
+1159 GAGAGFDGADA

-1189 FPVLLETFAIRRD
+1189 LPVLLETFAIRRG
-1202 SGGEGLYKGGD
+1202 SGGEGLHKGGD

-1218 IRFLEPMTAGIVS
+1218 IRFLQPMTAGIVS
-1231 GRRIRPP
+1231 SRRLQPP
-1238 FGLHGGKPGACG
+1238 FGLNGGNPGACG
-1250 QNLVIRSNGKQE
+1250 RNLVIRANGEQE

-1272 AAGDLFVIETPGGG
+1272 DAGDTFVIETPGGG

>member
-1 MKRKIPVCSRFRDDN
+1 MHSK
-16 SSPDARTWLAEQ
+16 
-28 DYEPIAQPASQRSDL
+28 
-43 DIIERSALD
+43 
-52 GFFILAESEQTTDL
+52 
-66 VTTTISTMRLDIPS
+66 S

-114 RYSDASLRGI
+114 RYRDAALQGI
-124 RDILGLAPDGPL
+124 RDVLGLAPDAPL
-136 NDADILAVRMGTTVG
+136 GDANIELVRMGTTVG

-174 LRIGYQNRPDIF
+174 LRIGHQNRPDIF
-186 ALNIRRSEPLYQK
+186 ALNIRRPEPLYQK
-199 VIEISGR
+199 VVEITGR

-213 LEPLDLDEAERCLGE
+213 VEPLDLTEAERRLHE
-228 AYREGFR
+228 AYRDGFR
-235 SIAVVLMHAWRT
+235 SLAVVLMHAWRK

-252 ELEKLARAIGFTQ
+252 ELEKLAKAIGFTQ

-270 RVNPAMKLVG
+270 RVSPAMKLIG
-280 RGDITVVDA
+280 RGDITVADA
-289 YLSPVLRRYVDQVA
+289 YLSPALRRYIDQVE
-303 AGLGIGPNDEIPRD
+303 AGLGTEPNGKMPEGQ
-317 RKRKLLFMQSNGG
+317 KRKLLFMQSNGG
-330 LADAHRFQ
+330 LADARRFQ
-338 GKDSILSGPASGIV
+338 GKDCILSGPAGGIV

-388 QETEIAGVRL
+388 QESEIAGVRL

-436 ASYRRGGPLCVTD
+436 ACYRRGGPLCVTD

-457 RPEFFPKVFGPNGD
+457 RPEFFPHVFGPNGNEA
-471 QPLDTDIVRRRF
+471 LDTEIVRRKF
-483 RELAETVQ
+483 RELAETIRSD
-491 SGIGQTLSPEEAAEG
+491 SGRALSSEEVAEG

-517 AIKKI
+517 AIKTI

-555 SRIFLHP
+555 GKIFLHP

-578 VIKERSIVALLND
+578 VVKERAIAERLND
-591 SAVPELHEAL
+591 AAILVLRAKL
-601 DDLEAEARAELS
+601 DDLEAEGRAELS
-613 AQGVP
+613 AQDVP
-618 PELIVAARTAMLRY
+618 PERIVATRQAMLRY
-632 DGTDTLFAV
+632 EGTDTLFAV
-641 PFGASAEMRANFEER
+641 PLGDSVEMRTVFEER
-656 HRQRFGFIYP
+656 HRQRFGFVYS
-666 DKALLVDTAS
+666 DKALLVETAA
-676 VELTGLTETVE
+676 VELIGLNEPVE
-687 EPECPLVLG
+687 EPVLPLE
-696 ALPEP
+696 PETTP
-701 VARVSMY
+701 VPIARVPMY
-708 SGRTH
+708 SGRSH

-718 YRRDDLKPGVSLR
+718 YRREDLKPGVRLQ
-731 GPALLIE
+731 GPAILIE

-748 WRGEITARNHLI
+748 WQGEITARNHLI
-760 LGADETTDGA
+760 LSAHEAIDRADSPPETEA
-770 TPKSQAEPTEQR
+770 KEQPL
-782 VDPARLEIFNRL
+782 DPARLEIFNRL
-794 FTSVAEDM
+794 FMSVAEDM

-828 QGGLVANAPHIPVHL
+828 NGELVANAPHIPVHL

-855 GHGDRLRPGD
+855 RHGDKLRPGD
-865 VWLVNSPYHG
+865 VWLINSPYHG

-881 ITVVT
+881 ITVIT
-886 PLFDDAGESVLFFLA
+886 PLFDDAGESVLFYLA

-919 RSTSIDQEGILS
+919 RSTSIDQEGVLS
-931 AGLKIVEN
+931 SGLKIVEN
-939 GQICEADIR
+939 GRLLESAIR
-948 TWLAAKP
+948 DWLNANP

-965 ADLRAQI
+965 SDLRAQI

-984 ILERYSL
+984 MLARYSL
-991 VAVQRYMGHVQ
+991 ATVQCYMRYVQ

-1016 SDDEYRVTMDSGAVI
+1016 CDGEFEVPLDSGAVI
-1031 RVVIRADTENRRA
+1031 RVAIRVDKEKRQAS
-1044 VIDFT
+1044 IDFS

-1064 VSKAAVLYVFRTLVD
+1064 VCKAAVLYVFRTLVD

-1084 NAGCLRPLEI
+1084 NAGCLRPLDI

-1118 QHVVDALYGVLGV
+1118 QHIVDAVYGALGV

-1139 NNFTFGNAHFQYYE
+1139 NNFTFGNTRYQYYE

-1159 GAGAGFNGADA
+1159 GAGAGFDGADA
-1170 VHTHMTNSR
+1170 VHTHMTNSC

-1189 FPVLLETFAIRRD
+1189 FPVRLETFAIRRG

-1231 GRRIRPP
+1231 SRRLQPP
-1238 FGLHGGKPGACG
+1238 FGLAGGNPGACG
-1250 QNLVIRSNGKQE
+1250 RNLVIRRNGAVE

-1272 AAGDLFVIETPGGG
+1272 AEGDVFVIETPGGG
-1286 GYGS
+1286 GYGSSMEPGPTDSGSRKTAN